1 MQRAEE
7 QAIDRRIQEKY
18 IEDCNRAAAE
28 QQQKRMYAMRVAQ
41 DNMNMASNKQ
51 RQNMAY
57 NVRDKLNEDD
67 LIRQKKT
74 TLQNFIR

>member
-51 RQNMAY
+51 R
-57 NVRDKLNEDD
+57 
-67 LIRQKKT
+67 
-74 TLQNFIR
+74 

>member
-1 MQRAEE
+1 MQRNEE
-7 QAIDRRIQEKY
+7 KAVERRIQQKY
-18 IEDCNRAAAE
+18 IEDCNKAAQE
-28 QQQKRMYAMRVAQ
+28 QQQKRMYAMKVAQ

-67 LIRQKKT
+67 LIKQKKT

>member
-1 MQRAEE
+1 MLA
-7 QAIDRRIQEKY
+7 ARR
-18 IEDCNRAAAE
+18 AAE